1 VVADQHDAPRPR
13 RGSWTVRTLF
23 GLQSAVEGL
32 LSHKLRSSLTALGVV
47 VGVASLIALL
57 AIGNGARAAI
67 ARQFE
72 SLGSNLIKVET
83 HRWDIRLQTKDA
95 EELVERVPT
104 VIAAMPVT
112 QNEEVQVKYRRLVK
126 MMSVTGVSANFPE
139 VRDHEILAG
148 RFFSPIHVQE
158 RMRVAVLGYDAWR
171 TLFGTTDPTGEGV
184 YLNGQ
189 RFTVMG
195 VLERKGEGMAD
206 DIDKRIVV
214 PVTSA
219 QRIALSGRVHELW
232 LKAPSAPA
240 VEAAM
245 VQVGRILRHQFNLED
260 PSEEDGQVVPGMD
273 RAIYREVGKSG
284 GYVGMEPYPYYDPT
298 RQQSDGPPLTVTSLN
313 TMVEEASEAS
323 RVMTM
328 MLGGVASVALLVG
341 GLGIMNIM
349 LVSVSERT
357 REIGIR
363 KALGAHPLDLTSQFM
378 AEALILCVTGALLGI
393 GAGYVATE
401 VASRYGI
408 ETLFLTQ
415 SALAAFLAAVG
426 VGVLFGAYPAY
437 CAAQLEPVEALRHQ
451 Q

>member
-1 VVADQHDAPRPR
+1 MADQHETPRPR
-13 RGSWTVRTLF
+13 RGSWAVRTMF
-23 GLQSAVEGL
+23 GLHSALEGL
-32 LSHKLRSSLTALGVV
+32 LSHKLRSTLTALGVV

-72 SLGSNLIKVET
+72 SLGSNLIKVEA
-83 HRWDIRLQTKDA
+83 HRWDIRLQVKDA

-104 VIAAMPVT
+104 IIAAMPLT
-112 QNEEVQVKYRRLVK
+112 RHEEVQVKYRRLV
-126 MMSVTGVSANFPE
+126 SPVPVTGVTENFPE
-139 VRDHEILAG
+139 VRDHDVLSG
-148 RFFSPIHVQE
+148 RFFSNIHVQE

-171 TLFGTTDPTGEGV
+171 MMFGTMDPVGEGI

-206 DIDKRIVV
+206 DIDKRIIV
-214 PVTSA
+214 PITSA

-232 LKAPSAPA
+232 LKAPAAPE
-240 VEAAM
+240 VDAAM
-245 VQVGRILRHQFNLED
+245 VQLGRIFRHKFNLSD
-260 PSEEDGQVVPGMD
+260 PSEEGVHTIPGITHEISMGGGVF
-273 RAIYREVGKSG
+273 RA
-284 GYVGMEPYPYYDPT
+284 DPFAHHGPS
-298 RQQSDGPPLTVTSLN
+298 RPQSDGPPLTVTSLN

-349 LVSVSERT
+349 LVSVAERT

-378 AEALILCVTGALLGI
+378 AEALILCLAGALLGI

-408 ETLFLTQ
+408 ETLFLSQ

-426 VGVLFGAYPAY
+426 IGVLFGAYPAY